1 MDMFHVLRI
10 NKQEEK
16 LHRSPDKRRRG
27 QEGAEY
33 AKKKHLAE
41 ERGIR
46 SSLMT

>member
-16 LHRSPDKRRRG
+16 LHRK
-27 QEGAEY
+27 GAEY